1 MNSRIFTA
9 LTVLCIAAV
18 STGNVN
24 GQETVTVIG
33 AHTETSA
40 WIDGLCGKHTMALQ

>member
-1 MNSRIFTA
+1 MNSKIFIA
-9 LTVLCIAAV
+9 LMVLCIAAV
-18 STGNVN
+18 SRVN

-40 WIDGLCGKHTMALQ
+40 WIDGLCGKHTFR